1 MTFVNYPVKP
11 LRRTLE
17 GGQPELSDLKQCTS
31 DSDCTSMAANGKT
44 LTGRKCI
51 SGICSCPFSYGG
63 DDCQTD
69 TCGLTTQDGGC
80 VDSTV
85 GVCELQDDGSHK
97 CVCVVSR
104 SGATCQ
110 LCNKATQNVSG
121 LLCVHNNCV
130 YNSTACSGHGIC
142 YATQE
147 DATCQCFPGYNGRYC
162 EINACDVYIA
172 PDNTIHY
179 CKDYGICEY
188 KRAFLPDESFSDT
201 YSCNCFPG
209 VSGDKCQVVSNYS
222 QQIVVFTVIVI
233 VEIVALVILLVL
245 LVLRIK
251 KSKRAEALEVEDMST
266 N

>member
-1 MTFVNYPVKP
+1 MTFVNYPIEP
-11 LRRTLE
+11 LRQALE
-17 GGQPELSDLKQCTS
+17 NGQSELSDLKKCTN
-31 DSDCTSMAANGKT
+31 DSDCTTIVIDSKT

-51 SGICSCPFSYGG
+51 NGVCSCPFSYGG
-63 DDCQTD
+63 DDCTMD

-85 GVCELQDDGSHK
+85 GTCELQDDGSHK

-104 SGATCQ
+104 SGAICQ

-121 LLCVHNNCV
+121 LLCVHSNCV

-142 YATQE
+142 YATR
-147 DATCQCFPGYNGRYC
+147 DNAMCQCFPGYNGNYC

-188 KRAFLPDESFSDT
+188 KKVVLSDKSVSNM
-201 YSCNCFPG
+201 YSCSCFPG

-222 QQIVVFTVIVI
+222 QQIVVFTVVVI

-251 KSKRAEALEVEDMST
+251 KSKRAEVLETDEMT
-266 N
+266 IN